1 MARAKVSIIGA
12 GRVGSTTA
20 QILAYKELCDIVLWN
35 RTAETAEGI
44 ALDLNESAPIF
55 GFDVNIEGTGD
66 FSSISGSEIVAVTV
80 GAQRKEGMSR
90 EDLLATNS
98 GILRGVCEQVKRYA
112 PESKLV
118 VITNPL
124 DSMVLLAKSVT
135 GFPKQRV
142 MGMAGILDSSRFREF
157 IAKELGASVSDISAL
172 VLGGH
177 GDFMVPLPR
186 YTTVGGTPVDELLSK
201 EKLAKIVERTRNA
214 GAEIIKLEKESSA
227 FYAPAASL
235 ALMIEAMLKDKKM
248 TLPCAAYLEGEYGIR
263 DIFMGVPVVLGAN
276 GIEKVVELKLK
287 DDEKAL
293 VKLSA
298 EKIMGSVR
306 GLKLN

>member
-35 RTAETAEGI
+35 RTAGTAEGV

-55 GFDVNIEGTGD
+55 GFDVDIEGTDD
-66 FSSISGSEIVAVTV
+66 FSRIKGSAIVAVTA

-98 GILRGVCEQVKRYA
+98 AIVISACEQVKRYA
-112 PESKLV
+112 PKSKLV

-135 GFPKQRV
+135 GFPRQRV
-142 MGMAGILDSSRFREF
+142 MGMAGILDSSRFRDF
-157 IAKELGASVSDISAL
+157 IAKELGESVSDISAL

-186 YTTVGGTPVDELLSK
+186 YTTVSGTPVEDLLSK
-201 EKLAKIVERTRNA
+201 EKLAKIVDRTRNA
-214 GAEIIKLEKESSA
+214 GAEIIRLEKESSA

-248 TLPCAAYLEGEYGIR
+248 TLPCAAYLDGEYGISG
-263 DIFMGVPVVLGAN
+263 IFMGVPVVLGAK
-276 GIEKVVELKLK
+276 GIEKVVELKLNSE
-287 DDEKAL
+287 EKAL

-298 EKIMGSVR
+298 EKIKGSVK
-306 GLKLN
+306 GLRLN